1 MAGPWERFEA
11 PSEGPWSQFQPT
23 SPEATPAPAEGIP
36 GPRARPA
43 WAETNPDLYR
53 AAVTAREMVGP
64 TVEALGA
71 IGGGALG
78 TVGGTPG
85 LGTLAGAGAGYAGAR
100 QVLRIADQ
108 YLGLQ
113 PNLTPQEAVL
123 KATED
128 IATGATLEAGG
139 RVAGQ
144 VLAKGAE
151 KFLDARRL
159 AELKAASLARQ
170 SLGPNVTAANLGPA
184 QRALQEAPEGATAA
198 QALAAPGVYQPTTQ
212 AMLQR
217 AAARTPESMGPTT
230 GPMAGMTPRQQ
241 QDAINTLAAMAGG
254 PTATAARASREQ
266 AVNALQQAQLPVR
279 DVELRAINEAE
290 VARRQ
295 FQSQANQMGAAA
307 AQKVEDVRRFGQPGN
322 VFERAQER
330 AGRMF
335 SPDTNV
341 KGTMPVQVPG
351 QPRAP
356 GRYTYMG
363 ELATRADDMMSQA
376 AEGSLRFGEAA
387 RFAQQAADSIA
398 AHGLTPLKT
407 DAVVGQ
413 ITSVLKN
420 PKYAGNRDVE
430 TVVTRVADDLQKWTD
445 AGGVIDAFA
454 LDAIRR
460 NSVNGAVRDL
470 LGTQASPKA
479 QKELAAKLLTE
490 IRPAIDAAITK
501 ASGSNAYVN
510 YLDAYRKGM
519 QAVEQKQLSAEAL
532 AMFEKNPSEFVA
544 LVRGKKPDQVEDI
557 FGPGSYNI
565 AEQMAQGAMGKL
577 SKIAETAQRAGAAT
591 EQAGQGVTR
600 LTELLEQ
607 NLSKMRVPRSFDIKT
622 ANINKALD
630 VLEQKLGKKV
640 WTQLTEA
647 AASADSFEAL
657 LKTVPASERY
667 KILQVISNPA
677 QYGMIKGAAAR
688 EVSNA
693 LAPEPENALAR

>member
-1 MAGPWERFEA
+1 MAGPWERFQAPTEGPWSKFQPAVPAEPSPA
-11 PSEGPWSQFQPT
+11 PSEGM
-23 SPEATPAPAEGIP
+23 P
-36 GPRARPA
+36 GPRTKPA
-43 WAETNPDLYR
+43 WAETNPNLYS
-53 AAVTAREMVGP
+53 AAVTAREMAGP
-64 TVEALGA
+64 TIEALGA

-78 TVGGTPG
+78 TVGATPG

-144 VLAKGAE
+144 MLAKGAE

-159 AELKAASLARQ
+159 AELKAAKIARE
-170 SLGPNVTAANLGPA
+170 SLGPNVTVNNLGPA
-184 QRALQEAPEGATAA
+184 ARALQEAPEGATAA

-212 AMLQR
+212 ALLER
-217 AAARTPESMGPTT
+217 AAARVPESMGPVT
-230 GPMAGMTPRQQ
+230 GPMAGVTPAQQ
-241 QDAINTLAAMAGG
+241 QEAINTLAAMAGG
-254 PTATAARASREQ
+254 PTATAARAARER
-266 AVNALQQAQLPVR
+266 AVNALQEAQLPVR

-290 VARRQ
+290 AARRTL
-295 FQSQANQMGAAA
+295 QSRADQMSAAA
-307 AQKVEDVRRFGQPGN
+307 AQKVEDVRKFQ
-322 VFERAQER
+322 R
-330 AGRMF
+330 AGEQAGERSRRIF
-335 SPDTNV
+335 SPDTEVKNV
-341 KGTMPVQVPG
+341 MPGQVPG
-351 QPRAP
+351 QPRVP

-363 ELATRADDMMSQA
+363 ELAERADAVMAQA

-407 DAVVGQ
+407 DAIVGQ
-413 ITSVLKN
+413 ISSVLKN
-420 PKYAGNRDVE
+420 PKYAGNRDVQ
-430 TVVTRVADDLQKWTD
+430 TVVSRVADDLQQWSD

-490 IRPAIDAAITK
+490 VRPAIDAAITK

-544 LVRGKKPDQVEDI
+544 LVRGKKPEQVEDI

-565 AEQMAQGAMGKL
+565 AEQMAQSAMGKL
-577 SKIAETAQRAGAAT
+577 SKVAETAQRAGAAS
-591 EQAGQGVTR
+591 EQAGQGTTR
-600 LTELLEQ
+600 LAELLEA
-607 NLSKMRVPRSFDIKT
+607 NLPKWRLPRALDVKT
-622 ANINKALD
+622 ANVNKALD

-640 WTQLTEA
+640 WAQLTEA

-667 KILQVISNPA
+667 KILQVINNPA
-677 QYGMIKGAAAR
+677 QFGMVKGAAAR

-693 LAPEPENALAR
+693 LAPESENALAR

>member
-1 MAGPWERFEA
+1 MAGPWERFET
-11 PSEGPWSQFQPT
+11 PSEGPWSKFQPT

-100 QVLRIADQ
+100 QILRIADQ

-159 AELKAASLARQ
+159 SELKAASLARQ

-217 AAARTPESMGPTT
+217 AAARAPESMGPTT
-230 GPMAGMTPRQQ
+230 GPMAGMTPAQQ
-241 QDAINTLAAMAGG
+241 EEAINTLAAMAGG
-254 PTATAARASREQ
+254 PTATAARASTEAAKNQLTEATRLGREM
-266 AVNALQQAQLPVR
+266 ALT
-279 DVELRAINEAE
+279 RANLGEE
-290 VARRQ
+290 VAK
-295 FQSQANQMGAAA
+295 FEAQAGKLSDEAAA
-307 AQKVEDVRRFGQPGN
+307 KVEDVRRLIKAGDL
-322 VFERAQER
+322 ATA
-330 AGRMF
+330 AGRLELIRK
-335 SPDTNV
+335 NI
-341 KGTMPVQVPG
+341 PVG
-351 QPRAP
+351 FAKF
-356 GRYTYMG
+356 TYPG
-363 ELATRADDMMSQA
+363 ELAKRADEWASQA
-376 AEGSLRFGEAA
+376 ATGSLDLGQGA
-387 RFAQQAADSIA
+387 RFNAAAAETLRARGIKPLEGDALVRSLDAVSRNPEFAGNDLIEGALQNVAADIA
-398 AHGLTPLKT
+398 
-407 DAVVGQ
+407 
-413 ITSVLKN
+413 
-420 PKYAGNRDVE
+420 
-430 TVVTRVADDLQKWTD
+430 KWTK
-445 AGGVIDAFA
+445 GNGIIDAKA
-454 LDAIRR
+454 LDAIRM
-460 NSVNGAVRDL
+460 NSVNAAIAKLRPGADATAQRNMAAGVLTRIKPAIVNAIEDAG
-470 LGTQASPKA
+470 GTGYRQYLEDYAKGA
-479 QKELAAKLLTE
+479 QK
-490 IRPAIDAAITK
+490 
-501 ASGSNAYVN
+501 
-510 YLDAYRKGM
+510 
-519 QAVEQKQLSAEAL
+519 
-532 AMFEKNPSEFVA
+532 
-544 LVRGKKPDQVEDI
+544 
-557 FGPGSYNI
+557 I
-565 AEQMAQGAMGKL
+565 AEQKLTGEALRLWKTNRDEFVRLVMNESPETVEKFLGPGKYNIGVELAQGAMGKL

-591 EQAGQGVTR
+591 EQAGQGATR
-600 LTELLEQ
+600 LRELLEQ
-607 NLSKMRVPRSFDIKT
+607 NLSKMRVPRSLDIKT

-647 AASADSFEAL
+647 ATSADSFEAL

-667 KILQVISNPA
+667 KILQVINNPA
-677 QYGMIKGAAAR
+677 QYGMVKGAVAR
-688 EVSNA
+688 EATNA